1 MKNLIEVKNLKKY
14 YGKKEAVKG
23 PEVKDVEYEPPTK
36 LPALKSKDVKKL
48 ELDAI
53 TKYSSIKLASLD
65 DFVLT

>member
-1 MKNLIEVKNLKKY
+1 LFESSHKTTPPTLD
-14 YGKKEAVKG
+14 KG

-65 DFVLT
+65 DFVLM

>member
-1 MKNLIEVKNLKKY
+1 MFDNSHRITPPTLD
-14 YGKKEAVKG
+14 KG

-53 TKYSSIKLASLD
+53 TKYSSIKLPSLD